1 MMSLPMSLA
10 WKLFSTFLALSRDVV
25 PIDVVAD
32 IVLWLAADLA
42 DGGFRGRGLGRRGR
56 TRGLAVN
63 VVGLAGANLERE
75 VNENVIK
82 LALT

>member
-10 WKLFSTFLALSRDVV
+10 WKLFPTFLALSRDVV

-42 DGGFRGRGLGRRGR
+42 DGGFRGRGLGRRG
-56 TRGLAVN
+56 
-63 VVGLAGANLERE
+63 
-75 VNENVIK
+75 
-82 LALT
+82 